1 MEVVRY
7 FFIEKS
13 EACIFIWEIASDHRP
28 MFTWPP
34 PDGHVAT
41 ARWSLTKYR

>member
-13 EACIFIWEIASDHRP
+13 EACIFIWEIASDPRP
-28 MFTWPP
+28 MVTWPP
-34 PDGHVAT
+34 PDG
-41 ARWSLTKYR
+41 R

>member
-28 MFTWPP
+28 M
-34 PDGHVAT
+34 VAD
-41 ARWSLTKYR
+41 